1 MTRSELEAHILETY
15 DVRPD
20 HPFPRDEESGVFRH
34 RDSRK
39 WFALIMRVPYRTV
52 GIPREGLADVLNIK
66 CDPLL
71 IGSLRG
77 TPGFLPAYHMNK
89 DKWITVLLDGTVP
102 DGAIRPLLKRSYDLT
117 SSKLSDKPGHFRVT
131 RREDEPAG
139 TAGSRS
145 MV

>member
-1 MTRSELEAHILETY
+1 MRGIPDMTRSELEAHILETY

-89 DKWITVLLDGTVP
+89 DRWITVLLDGTVP
-102 DGAIRPLLKRSYDLT
+102 GDVILPLLKRSYDLT
-117 SSKLSDKPGHFRVT
+117 SSSLSDNAKGG
-131 RREDEPAG
+131 RRSRC
-139 TAGSRS
+139 GSRP
-145 MV
+145 